1 LTRARQLAWI
11 AVVHSHLVLLHLF
24 LFLLFLFL
32 LFLFLLFLFLLF
44 LFREQMQVCYKSI
57 SKISFSIL

>member
-11 AVVHSHLVLLHLF
+11 AVVQSHLF

-44 LFREQMQVCYKSI
+44 LFLLFLFWEQMQVCYKSI
-57 SKISFSIL
+57 SKISLSIS